1 MNSDGNHTN
10 SHRSCGGSANWRGG
24 DRPTPVCRTGEKCEQ
39 FGCWHQHPPGRKP
52 DCLFGKEC
60 WNKDCEGNHP
70 LTNPVH
76 HPPGTP
82 ELCSSDPFDFD
93 SDSDSDP
100 FDFDFNSK
108 PFNPFDFERYL
119 FKLEVQRLK
128 DQLKDQ
134 FELEVERLKDHF
146 ELQVKQ
152 LRELELYD
160 QHPPG
165 SPEPNSYDDETQWF
179 HDLEESER
187 LNEAEDKRRAE
198 AEELAEEA
206 HFRDPNLLCE
216 VEDQILHRLW
226 KRQGR

>member
-1 MNSDGNHTN
+1 MPIMSSNGSLKV
-10 SHRSCGGSANWRGG
+10 SHRICGDSANWRSGN
-24 DRPTPVCRTGEKCEQ
+24 RPTPVCRTGEKCEQ
-39 FGCWHQHPPGRKP
+39 FGCWHQHPPKRKH
-52 DCLFGKEC
+52 DCRFGKEC

-76 HPPGTP
+76 HPPGSP
-82 ELCSSDPFDFD
+82 EPNDP
-93 SDSDSDP
+93 DP
-100 FDFDFNSK
+100 FDFDFDSD
-108 PFNPFDFERYL
+108 PFDPFDFELYL
-119 FKLEVQRLK
+119 YELEVKR
-128 DQLKDQ
+128 LKDQ
-134 FELEVERLKDHF
+134 FELDAKRLKDHF
-146 ELQVKQ
+146 ELEVKR
-152 LRELELYD
+152 LKELELYD